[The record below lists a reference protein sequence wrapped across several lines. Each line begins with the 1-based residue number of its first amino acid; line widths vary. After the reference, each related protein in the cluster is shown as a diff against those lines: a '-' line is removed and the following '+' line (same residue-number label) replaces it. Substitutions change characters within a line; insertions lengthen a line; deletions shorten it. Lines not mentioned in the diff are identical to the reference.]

1 MGCRQVAAM
10 HLVPLIARLV
20 LAAAF
25 IPAGWGK
32 VMVTSTVEGAQAAE
46 IRTLL
51 ASPWSDSS
59 ATDADATTDAD
70 ERDETTAAPDSTE
83 DPATESMEAP
93 LEIRN
98 VLRLALT
105 LDAAG
110 APRPVVLA
118 WIAALLELVG
128 GGLLVIG
135 LLSRVWALGL
145 LIVMG
150 VAFALTSLEPITT
163 LGPFGLDRPEYLKAV
178 AQISLSALALGVV
191 LTGPGAVAIDHAV
204 QLLGGLASSATATPL
219 QRLNRL
225 MSGAST
231 SDDMRDRGAEAYR
244 SALDLAARRGNTID
258 TFWDTYASSCVAS
271 AVRTG
276 DRGWFAVYEPNGLQ
290 LTTASGYDCL
300 AWLTSIR
307 TEADIVR
314 AAVVEATETARR
326 QGVYPGVM
334 RDLRRQHRMEWVGW
348 ERQDRPP

>member
-1 MGCRQVAAM
+1 MGCRRVAAL

-32 VMVTSTVEGAQAAE
+32 VMMTSTVDGAEAAE

-51 ASPWSDSS
+51 ASPWSD
-59 ATDADATTDAD
+59 AAAPETAD
-70 ERDETTAAPDSTE
+70 EETAAAPDATE

-110 APRPVVLA
+110 APRPVVMA
-118 WIAALLELVG
+118 WIAALVELVG

-163 LGPFGLDRPEYLKAV
+163 LGPFGLGRPEYLKAV
-178 AQISLSALALGVV
+178 AQISLGALALGVV
-191 LTGPGAVAIDHAV
+191 LTGPGAVAIDHAIFGS
-204 QLLGGLASSATATPL
+204 GGRRHDPL
-219 QRLNRL
+219 
-225 MSGAST
+225 
-231 SDDMRDRGAEAYR
+231 DDD
-244 SALDLAARRGNTID
+244 D
-258 TFWDTYASSCVAS
+258 
-271 AVRTG
+271 
-276 DRGWFAVYEPNGLQ
+276 
-290 LTTASGYDCL
+290 
-300 AWLTSIR
+300 
-307 TEADIVR
+307 
-314 AAVVEATETARR
+314 
-326 QGVYPGVM
+326 
-334 RDLRRQHRMEWVGW
+334 
-348 ERQDRPP
+348 